1 MLQHNAIKLICQ
13 LSITTQV
20 LSEVGIFLSALEDQP
35 WVSYFT
41 ESQMLEINLN
51 LKTSQQ
57 SFGSM
62 EDLVILLK
70 SVI

>member
-35 WVSYFT
+35 
-41 ESQMLEINLN
+41 
-51 LKTSQQ
+51 
-57 SFGSM
+57 
-62 EDLVILLK
+62 
-70 SVI
+70 